1 MREFK
6 GVVDNIIFDDDDS
19 APVNR
24 PAALLIGL
32 ADDLTEW
39 ADQNQE
45 LITRIQ
51 AALAGSYMRLTE
63 DQLWEVIATAVQD
76 PQWIKARQDLQTD
89 KKTWSDMNSP
99 LNAPLGAIG
108 QALDSDETNN
118 VEERYLLSLS
128 QFTIINE
135 GLRQRPDLSRLLD
148 VLIVQRRMLDQSE
161 GQTQQTK
168 ASTEALAEL
177 SPLREYFKRAAKRPS
192 RIQKQFRA
200 YTQRL
205 LSPRKSAPITSV
217 IVPWLPRT

>member
-1 MREFK
+1 M
-6 GVVDNIIFDDDDS
+6 DNIFDGDDDS

-24 PAALLIGL
+24 PAARLIGL
-32 ADDLTEW
+32 SDELTEW

-51 AALAGSYMRLTE
+51 RALADSYAHLKE
-63 DQLWEVIATAVQD
+63 DQLWEVIAAAVED
-76 PQWIKARQDLQTD
+76 PQWLKARQNLHEA
-89 KKTWSDMNSP
+89 KETWSDMNSP
-99 LNAPLGAIG
+99 LNVPLGAIG
-108 QALDSDETNN
+108 QALDSDERDAAKEN
-118 VEERYLLSLS
+118 YLLSLS
-128 QFTIINE
+128 DFTIINE
-135 GLRQRPDLSRLLD
+135 GLRKRPDLSMLLN
-148 VLIVQRRMLDQSE
+148 VLMAQRRMLDQSE

-205 LSPRKSAPITSV
+205 LSARKPAPITSV
-217 IVPWLPRT
+217 IVPWLPGI